1 MLYSAILKW
10 GVELRKGFI
19 IVMILVLLLIFAG
32 VFAYSQRNINSEPE
46 DKAEQ
51 DIELT
56 ESGEALYVIRDNG
69 RYGYINKSGLVVIK
83 PQFEDAYNFSEGLA
97 RISVQHKYGYIDKK
111 GKIVIEP
118 VFDDA
123 GDFMEG
129 LARVSIDNKYG
140 FIDKNGKA
148 AIPLEYE
155 VVSEFSEGLAGIYAQ
170 GKWGFIN
177 NRGAVVIQPKYNNV
191 GFFKNG
197 LAPVSEKELYGYIN
211 EKGQYAIEPKY
222 NYANNFSE
230 GLAMV
235 GINNKYGY
243 IDVKG
248 NEIIQLKYQSGYD
261 FSEGLAAVMEDG
273 KWGFIDKKGSFV
285 IKPVYETADSFSE
298 NRAAVYDGKYWGYVD
313 STGNMVINPRFSYAE
328 RFSKGLAAVRVDE
341 VSSYV
346 DLDGRLVWHEVEDI
360 DIQGPD
366 GVLGRLIKMRIQ
378 SEQYDLIIKYPYV
391 LDMSNHELQ
400 NKINQLIKDQSG
412 IDYKGRPNETF
423 RQDYDVMLNKN
434 GILSILNQSDMY
446 MEGAAHGLSMRSTI
460 NIDMTDGKLYALSDL
475 FKPGVDYKS
484 KLNTM
489 IKKKLAEDNIP
500 LLREFEGIGDK
511 QEYYLTDKE
520 LVVYYQLYDYTPYA
534 YGFLEFYI
542 PYGDIA
548 DIIEKKGPIGRM
560 LEVK

>member
-1 MLYSAILKW
+1 
-10 GVELRKGFI
+10 
-19 IVMILVLLLIFAG
+19 MILVLLLIFAG
-32 VFAYSQRNINSEPE
+32 VFAYLQRGLNSELQ
-46 DKAEQ
+46 DKGEQ
-51 DIELT
+51 DTDPI
-56 ESGEALYVIRDNG
+56 ESGEELYVIRDNG

-97 RISVQHKYGYIDKK
+97 RISVQHKYGFIDKD

-123 GDFMEG
+123 GDFIEG
-129 LARVSIDNKYG
+129 MVRVSIDNKYG
-140 FIDKNGKA
+140 FIDKAGKA

-177 NRGAVVIQPKYNNV
+177 NKGKVVIQPRFNNV

-197 LAPVSEKELYGYIN
+197 LAPVSENELYGYIN
-211 EKGQYAIEPKY
+211 KKGQYVIEPKY

-230 GLAMV
+230 HLAMV
-235 GINNKYGY
+235 GIDNKYGY
-243 IDVKG
+243 IDIKG
-248 NEIIQLKYQSGYD
+248 NEVIQLKYQSGFD
-261 FSEGLAAVMEDG
+261 FSEGLAAVMEAG
-273 KWGFIDKKGSFV
+273 KWGFIDKKGSFL
-285 IKPVYETADSFSE
+285 IKPAYETADSFSE
-298 NRAAVYDGKYWGYVD
+298 GRAAVYDGKYWGYAD
-313 STGNMVINPRFSYAE
+313 GFGNIVINPQFSYVE

-341 VSSYV
+341 ASSYV
-346 DLDGRLVWHEVEDI
+346 DLNGRLVWREVEDI
-360 DIQGPD
+360 DIQGTD

-378 SEQYDLIIKYPYV
+378 SDEYDLIIEYPYV

-412 IDYKGRPNETF
+412 TDYKGRPNETF

-446 MEGAAHGLSMRSTI
+446 MEGAAHGLSMRSAI
-460 NIDMTDGKLYALSDL
+460 NIDMLDGKLYALSDL
-475 FKPGVDYKS
+475 FKANADYKS
-484 KLNTM
+484 KLNTI
-489 IKKKLAEDNIP
+489 IKKKLADDNIP

-542 PYGDIA
+542 PYEDIA
-548 DIIEKKGPIGRM
+548 NIIEKKGPIGRM